1 MRSVVALAVAAAVAA
16 GGYEPG
22 SVPSEPAPRTAP
34 SGRVLQVGHGG
45 IQAAVDRA
53 GPGDT
58 IRLGPGTYRG
68 PVEIRGAS
76 KRGVRLV
83 GERATV
89 RGTIRLRDSTA
100 VAVRGIAVSGA
111 VVVDGVDRYVL
122 DGLRVSGGGVSVRR
136 SAGGTIARVLAQ
148 GGTGPGIALTASP
161 PQARATRTFVR
172 DVTGRAHAV
181 GIALDAVRA
190 VSVSRARV
198 LDNAT
203 GVAASRTRDAVVT
216 DSDVRGS
223 QVGVSISAGDL
234 LLVGNRLQSNVID
247 VVDPP
252 EP

>member
-1 MRSVVALAVAAAVAA
+1 MRSVVAVAVAAAVVA

-22 SVPSEPAPRTAP
+22 SVPSEPAPRARP
-34 SGRVLQVGHGG
+34 SGHVLQVRHGR

-53 GPGDT
+53 RPGDT
-58 IRLGPGTYRG
+58 IRLAPGTYRG

-83 GERATV
+83 GDRATV

-111 VVVDGVDRYVL
+111 VVVDDVDRYVL

-136 SAGGTIARVLAQ
+136 SAGGTISRVLAQ
-148 GGTGPGIALTASP
+148 GAAGVGIALADSP
-161 PQARATRTFVR
+161 AQVRAIRTFVR
-172 DVTGRAHAV
+172 DVTVQANGV

-190 VSVSRARV
+190 VTISRARV
-198 LDNAT
+198 LGNAT
-203 GVAASRTRDAVVT
+203 GVSAADVREAVVT
-216 DSDVRGS
+216 DSDIRGS

-234 LLVGNRLQSNVID
+234 LLAGNRLQSNVTD
-247 VVDPP
+247 VVNPP
-252 EP
+252 ES